1 MRILSTATFLVS
13 LACAQDQPSQNEFAF
28 WFEGQLGNGHAF
40 ASTTDSRMYQI
51 EARDGRLVYTNRL
64 LALRYIAEVIPLSVV
79 GDPQAKWPTRVC
91 SG

>member
-1 MRILSTATFLVS
+1 
-13 LACAQDQPSQNEFAF
+13 
-28 WFEGQLGNGHAF
+28 
-40 ASTTDSRMYQI
+40 MYQI